1 MYAPHLTSYL
11 SGRPINFEGYFHCF
25 KSYGNYAILEFE
37 VSQTWT
43 FLVFICQILGL
54 EDANSTEFDSA
65 TPHPCIV
72 FMPEVSLLLSA
83 PVSGSSK
90 KDVVSGH
97 YLFQAAILGSLN
109 PWAARVLPLYT
120 GIRHKFCNLCNEDKT
135 ELILFH
141 EMKL

>member
-11 SGRPINFEGYFHCF
+11 SGRPMNCEWYLHCF
-25 KSYGNYAILEFE
+25 KIHGNDEILEFE
-37 VSQTWT
+37 VSETWT
-43 FLVFICQILGL
+43 FLLFICQILGL

-65 TPHPCIV
+65 TPHPCVV
-72 FMPEVSLLLSA
+72 FMPEVSLILSA

-97 YLFQAAILGSLN
+97 YLYQAAILRSPN
-109 PWAARVLPLYT
+109 PWAAGVLPLYT
-120 GIRHKFCNLCNEDKT
+120 CIRHKFSYICNEDKIGS
-135 ELILFH
+135 ILFQ